1 MKTNLIEKMTVELE
15 KINNENSRKRSAWG
29 RGIAVYTAE
38 IMETLKSSMEYSG
51 KEPENYSDLKSMMLN
66 GASDWSAYSWGGSSL
81 IYDTDI
87 AKTLCSPSELK
98 KTDGGNRRPNSRE
111 EWLDVQARALTQAAK
126 RIYQAWKAA
135 TATAC
140 GTNVE
145 E

>member
-1 MKTNLIEKMTVELE
+1 MKTNLIEKMTVELK
-15 KINNENSRKRSAWG
+15 KINSENSRKRSAWG
-29 RGIAVYTAE
+29 RGVATYTSE
-38 IMETLKSSMEYSG
+38 IMDTLKSSIEYSG

-66 GASDWSAYSWGGSSL
+66 GASDWSAYSWGGCSL

-111 EWLDVQARALTQAAK
+111 EWLDVQARALAQAAK
-126 RIYQAWKAA
+126 RVVKAWKAA
-135 TATAC
+135 TAC
-140 GTNVE
+140 RTNVE

>member
-38 IMETLKSSMEYSG
+38 IMETVKESIEYSG
-51 KEPENYSDLKSMMLN
+51 KEPENYSELKSMMLN
-66 GASDWSAYSWGGSSL
+66 GASDWSAYSWGGCSL

-111 EWLDVQARALTQAAK
+111 EWLDVQARALAQAAK

-135 TATAC
+135 TACRTD
-140 GTNVE
+140 VE
-145 E
+145 K